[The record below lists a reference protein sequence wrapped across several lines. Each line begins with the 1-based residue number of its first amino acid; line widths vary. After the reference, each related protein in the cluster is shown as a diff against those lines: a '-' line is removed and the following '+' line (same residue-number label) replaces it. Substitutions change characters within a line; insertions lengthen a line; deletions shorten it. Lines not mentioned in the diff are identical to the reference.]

1 MPSVTRKTA
10 RTTLRRARHQILGPH
25 LPDPTR
31 GWRGIAPAGLP
42 NLRLALYAD
51 CGWREMEHAHG
62 TYTPPGWPRAVAERL
77 VAQGIGLEI
86 SVVTVA
92 SLDVLPGDPEALTRW
107 LRLSAAP
114 HAIIAATGSV
124 HYSRRLLPSNPFLDR
139 LRTDVGRRM
148 GRYADLWQRASDP
161 IVKTLAKDLVPY
173 QGPDALAAF
182 LATARATFPQAPLGI
197 LPVPALLVHYRG
209 RRATERRL
217 QADVRATAIAGGA
230 EVIEVDDLLAPH
242 GARARGANRLN
253 LNALGSRIVGE
264 EVARWLLS
272 VASAPEHAPHALG

>member
-1 MPSVTRKTA
+1 MPSVTRETA

-25 LPDPTR
+25 VPDPTR
-31 GWRGIAPAGLP
+31 RWRGIAPAGLP
-42 NLRLALYAD
+42 TLRLALYAD

-62 TYTPPGWPRAVAERL
+62 THTPPGWPRVVAERL

-92 SLDVLPGDPEALTRW
+92 SLDALPGDPEALTRW
-107 LRLSAAP
+107 LRLSGP
-114 HAIIAATGSV
+114 PDAIVVATGSV

-139 LRTDVGRRM
+139 LRTDIGRRM
-148 GRYADLWQRASDP
+148 GRHAHLALRASDP

-173 QGPDALAAF
+173 RGPDALAAF
-182 LATARATFPQAPLGI
+182 LAATGKTFPQAPVGV

-217 QADVRATAIAGGA
+217 QADVRAAATAAGA
-230 EVIEVDDLLAPH
+230 QVIEVDELLAPH
-242 GARARGANRLN
+242 RARARGANRVN
-253 LNALGSRIVGE
+253 LNALGSRIAGE

-272 VASAPEHAPHALG
+272 VASAPEHAPRALD